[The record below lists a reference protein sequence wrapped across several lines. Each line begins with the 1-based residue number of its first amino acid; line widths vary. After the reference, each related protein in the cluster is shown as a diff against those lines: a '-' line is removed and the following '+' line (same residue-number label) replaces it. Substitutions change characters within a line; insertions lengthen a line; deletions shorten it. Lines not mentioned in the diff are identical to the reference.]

1 MWCTPPRGGG
11 EGHLNSIVLGACHP
25 TPALSDESEI
35 ISRALHWTAGSEWL
49 RPVKHPCVVV
59 CMGLGSLAGRRDG
72 DERQRGARAGAR
84 CRPCRQEAQHSNSAR
99 VDFGDLLEALSPP
112 DAPSPTWLGH
122 RVGGRCLCQTHLSCR
137 KHYAQLI
144 IRRPIGLSP
153 IRFALFV
160 DPSKNGTTGKWKCKA
175 GEAKRGSHLPH
186 TSPSLS
192 AGKVVCTGWPQ
203 LDPSRQSPV
212 PHWSP

>member
-1 MWCTPPRGGG
+1 MSAPQKRGGPLLFWSEVSLPAMWCTPPRGGG

-112 DAPSPTWLGH
+112 RCTVAHLAWPP
-122 RVGGRCLCQTHLSCR
+122 GR
-137 KHYAQLI
+137 
-144 IRRPIGLSP
+144 G
-153 IRFALFV
+153 AL
-160 DPSKNGTTGKWKCKA
+160 
-175 GEAKRGSHLPH
+175 
-186 TSPSLS
+186 SLS
-192 AGKVVCTGWPQ
+192 DALILPEA
-203 LDPSRQSPV
+203 LRAANY
-212 PHWSP
+212 